1 MAKNNNKLNDNYVFG
16 LDIGTRSV
24 VGVVGY
30 RTGIHFKVMA
40 YAMVEHDTRAMIDG
54 QIHDIGK
61 ATETILQVKKN
72 LEKQLGV
79 TLHKACI
86 AAAGRVLKT
95 ALIHVNQEMDPT
107 IIIDDHHIN
116 TLELL
121 GMEKA
126 LQQVN
131 TNLDEE
137 EMGYH
142 CVGYTVSKYYLND
155 YEITSLKDHKSKKIS
170 ADVLATFLPQEV
182 IESLYSVVKNA
193 DMEVYSLTLEP
204 IAAIHVAIPEEF
216 RLLNIA
222 LVDIGAGTSDI
233 AITKDGGIV
242 AYGMIPMAG
251 DELTE
256 AIVHHYLVDF
266 NTAEKIKIKASTK
279 AKTVTFKDVIG
290 MKHTVD
296 TDEINQ
302 ILEDDSQQL
311 ALKIANRIIELNN
324 GKATN
329 AVFVVGGGGQVKHF
343 TKVLSQSM
351 GLSPDRVAIRGKE
364 VLDVVDFGESKIKKG
379 PELITPIGICLT
391 GLENN
396 KHDFIQVYLNDEP
409 IKIYD
414 NNRLTIMDVVA
425 YKGIEPKKFIA
436 KKGQALEFEVNQN
449 QRRITGE
456 PGIPAKILLNN
467 EEVNLTTKIKMH
479 DYITVIEAKN
489 GKDANLSTY
498 QLVKTL
504 DLKVYFDEKV
514 YPLVP
519 EIYVN
524 EILMTMN
531 HDIKNNDIIRLKLP
545 SLINFLRKHDLDDFQ
560 YEYYIN
566 GQRSDEKSCL
576 ADLDHITRREKK
588 SQNNRENESDEVETT
603 GKCIYVSVNETPI
616 KLEGKSNY
624 VFVDIF
630 DVYPFDLSKPQGN
643 VVCKIN
649 KATASYMGEIHD
661 GDHLEVYWEQIS

>member
-1 MAKNNNKLNDNYVFG
+1 MTKNSNKLNDNYVFG

-30 RTGIHFKVMA
+30 RSGVNFKVMA

-61 ATETILQVKKN
+61 ATETIVSVKKN

-126 LQQVN
+126 HQQVN
-131 TNLDEE
+131 SDLEEE

-182 IESLYSVVKNA
+182 VESLYSVVKNA

-233 AITKDGGIV
+233 AITKDGGII

-279 AKTVTFKDVIG
+279 AKTVSFKDVIG
-290 MKHTVD
+290 MKHTVE

-302 ILEDDSQQL
+302 LLEDVSKEL
-311 ALKIANRIIELNN
+311 ASKIAARIIELNN
-324 GKATN
+324 GKSTN
-329 AVFVVGGGGQVKHF
+329 AVFVVGGGGQVKDF

-364 VLDVVDFGESKIKKG
+364 VLDCVDFGATKIKKG

-396 KHDFIQVYLNDEP
+396 RHDFIQVYLNDEP

-436 KKGQALEFEVNQN
+436 KKGMTLEFIVNQN
-449 QRRITGE
+449 QRRIPGE

-467 EEVNLTTKIKMH
+467 EEVSLTSKIQMH
-479 DYITVIEAKN
+479 DYITVIEAKS
-489 GKDANLSTY
+489 GKDATLSTY
-498 QLVKTL
+498 QLVKAL
-504 DLKVYFDEKV
+504 DLKVYFEEKV
-514 YPLVP
+514 YSLVP

-524 EILMTMN
+524 ESLMTMN
-531 HDIKNNDIIRLKLP
+531 HDIKNNDVIRLKLP
-545 SLINFLRKHDLDDFQ
+545 SLVSFLRKHDLDDFK
-560 YEYYIN
+560 YDYYIN
-566 GQRSDEKSCL
+566 GQPSDEKSSL
-576 ADLDHITRREKK
+576 ADLDHITKREKK
-588 SQNNRENESDEVETT
+588 SLKNRGNESDEVEST
-603 GKCIYVSVNETPI
+603 GKGIYVSVNETPI
-616 KLEGKSNY
+616 KLEGKSTY

-649 KATASYMGEIHD
+649 NTTASYMGEIHD